1 MFKQFLRKFLTPSSS
16 ANQAAQVVIPE
27 EIKFKIVIVDFYDR
41 SNSDGAKNLTDLLT
55 AAQGLEVSCLSPDFN
70 LSFLN
75 FESRN
80 FFDLIE
86 RGQYILKQTKAD
98 VLIWGYRQDD
108 YIRLNFQTADQYQDN
123 EDSFV
128 GLLDCMY
135 IPAANLNN
143 EGTLSRA
150 LLDLLIG
157 TIIAAVNCN
166 NSEARIYKK
175 FLLKK
180 IIGRLSQIDS
190 AKSLGLE
197 HMPYI
202 MNQLGLIY
210 MSVAAANGNE
220 ADFKT
225 ISNLFE
231 TALKYQKQILDPTH
245 LGCIYL
251 HMGQLNDCAS
261 IYMKKRLSFYFR
273 SAIYN
278 YQMAQKYFGK
288 YTYPYDHGHICYK
301 LSGLYY
307 NYWKQSED
315 LQALRD
321 SVSQLREC
329 EKIFSQA
336 QFPDFWGRIQ
346 GNLGYLLHNLAHITK
361 NTEICRVAVNAY
373 KNEQKVFTENRQ
385 PLFWAQIQQK
395 IAEIYYLEG
404 KLSDNSEALEEAL
417 SCFHDALYIF
427 ETSKKET
434 AVIQANNLIAKTRQL
449 LGELKD
455 KEDEMEDFIQP

>member
-1 MFKQFLRKFLTPSSS
+1 MIKQFLRHFFSPSKATPKVASISP
-16 ANQAAQVVIPE
+16 AA
-27 EIKFKIVIVDFYDR
+27 EIKFKIIVIDFHD
-41 SNSDGAKNLTDLLT
+41 NSSSSGAQNLTSVLSGQ
-55 AAQGLEVSCLSPDFN
+55 QGLDISCMTPDFD

-86 RGQYILKQTKAD
+86 HGQNILQQTKAD
-98 VLIWGYRQDD
+98 VLIWGYRQDE
-108 YIRLNFQTADQYQDN
+108 YIRLNFQTADQYQDT

-135 IPAANLNN
+135 VPASDLNKDK
-143 EGTLSRA
+143 GLSPA
-150 LLDLLIG
+150 LIDLLVG

-166 NSEARIYKK
+166 NNEARIYKK

-180 IIGRLSQIDS
+180 IIHRLSQIDS

-220 ADFKT
+220 TDFKT

-231 TALKYQKQILDPTH
+231 TALKYQKQILEPTH
-245 LGCIYL
+245 LGSIYL
-251 HMGQLNDCAS
+251 HLGQLNDCAS
-261 IYMKKRLSFYFR
+261 VYMSKHLSFYFR

-288 YTYPYDHGHICYK
+288 YSYPYDYGHICYK

-307 NYWKQSED
+307 NYWKQTED

-336 QFPDFWGRIQ
+336 QFPEFWGHIE
-346 GNLGYLLHNLAHITK
+346 GNLGYLLHNLARITQSV
-361 NTEICRVAVNAY
+361 EICRIAVNAY
-373 KNEQKVFTENRQ
+373 KNEQKIITEKRQ

-404 KLSDNSEALEEAL
+404 KLSNNPEALEEAL

-427 ETSKKET
+427 ENAKKEN
-434 AVIQANNLIAKTRQL
+434 ASVQVHNLIAKTRQL
-449 LGELKD
+449 LGEFKT
-455 KEDEMEDFIQP
+455 DE

>member
-1 MFKQFLRKFLTPSSS
+1 MFKQFLRKILTPSSP
-16 ANQAAQVVIPE
+16 ANQAVQTVVPE

-41 SNSDGAKNLTDLLT
+41 SNSDGAKNLTDLLSP
-55 AAQGLEVSCLSPDFN
+55 AQGLEVCCLSPDFD

-86 RGQYILKQTKAD
+86 RGQNILKQTKAD
-98 VLIWGYRQDD
+98 VLVWGYRQDD
-108 YIRLNFQTADQYQDN
+108 YIRLNFQTTEQYQDN

-135 IPAANLNN
+135 IPAESLNTGTNL
-143 EGTLSRA
+143 SSA
-150 LLDLLIG
+150 LLDLLTG
-157 TIIAAVNCN
+157 TVIAAVNCN
-166 NSEARIYKK
+166 SNEARIYKK

-261 IYMKKRLSFYFR
+261 VYMKKRLPFYFR

-336 QFPDFWGRIQ
+336 QFPDFWGHIQ

-361 NTEICRVAVNAY
+361 NVEICRVAVNAY

-385 PLFWAQIQQK
+385 PLFWAKIQQK

-404 KLSDNSEALEEAL
+404 KLSDNPEALEEAL

-434 AVIQANNLIAKTRQL
+434 AVTQVNNLIAKTRQL

-455 KEDEMEDFIQP
+455 KEDEIEDFTQP

>member
-1 MFKQFLRKFLTPSSS
+1 MFKQFLQKILPLS
-16 ANQAAQVVIPE
+16 ATAHHAARVAVPE
-27 EIKFKIVIVDFYDR
+27 EIKFKIVIVDFYDCT
-41 SNSDGAKNLTDLLT
+41 NSDGAKNLTNLLT
-55 AAQGLEVSCLSPDFN
+55 SVQGIEVRRLTPDFD

-86 RGQYILKQTKAD
+86 RGQNILKQTKAD
-98 VLIWGYRQDD
+98 VLVWGYRQDD
-108 YIRLNFQTADQYQDN
+108 FIRLNFQTVDQYQDN

-135 IPAANLNN
+135 IPAESINIKAALP
-143 EGTLSRA
+143 SA
-150 LLDLLIG
+150 LLDLLTG
-157 TIIAAVNCN
+157 TIIAAINCN
-166 NSEARIYKK
+166 GSEARIYKK

-180 IIGRLSQIDS
+180 VIGRLSQVDS

-225 ISNLFE
+225 ITNLFE

-251 HMGQLNDCAS
+251 HLGQLNDCAS
-261 IYMKKRLSFYFR
+261 VYMKKRLSFYFR

-307 NYWKQSED
+307 NYWKQNED

-321 SVSQLREC
+321 SVAQLREC

-336 QFPDFWGRIQ
+336 QFPDFWGHIQ

-361 NTEICRVAVNAY
+361 NVEICRVAVNAY
-373 KNEQKVFTENRQ
+373 KNEQKVFTENQQ

-404 KLSDNSEALEEAL
+404 KLSDNPEALEEAL

-427 ETSKKET
+427 ETLKRDSSVKQ
-434 AVIQANNLIAKTRQL
+434 IHNLIIKTRQTIL
-449 LGELKD
+449 EIKNEND
-455 KEDEMEDFIQP
+455 IEN

>member
-1 MFKQFLRKFLTPSSS
+1 MLKHFFQHLFSKSKAAPHPAVS
-16 ANQAAQVVIPE
+16 AVPE
-27 EIKFKIVIVDFYDR
+27 DIKFKVVIIDFYDR
-41 SNSDGAKNLTDLLT
+41 GNDNGAQNLAQALSDV
-55 AAQGLEVSCLSPDFN
+55 QGLDVSCFKPDFD

-86 RGQYILKQTKAD
+86 RGQTILKQTNAD
-98 VLIWGYRQDD
+98 VLVWGYRQNQD
-108 YIRLNFQTADQYQDN
+108 IRLNFQTAGQYLSN
-123 EDSFV
+123 EEAFV

-135 IPAANLNN
+135 LPASAT
-143 EGTLSRA
+143 EDGGHLSEA
-150 LLDLLIG
+150 LKDLLSG
-157 TIIAAVNCN
+157 TIISAVDKK
-166 NSEARIYKK
+166 EKEIKIYKK

-180 IIGRLSQIDS
+180 IINRISQIDS
-190 AKSLGLE
+190 AKELGTE

-210 MSVAAANGNE
+210 MSVAAFGNQE
-220 ADFKT
+220 NDFKIVT
-225 ISNLFE
+225 NLFE
-231 TALKYQKQILDPTH
+231 TALKYQKQVIDNTH

-251 HMGQLNDCAS
+251 HLGQLNDYAS
-261 IYMKKRLSFYFR
+261 VYMGKHPAFYFR

-307 NYWKQSED
+307 NYWKQTED

-321 SVSQLREC
+321 ATSQLREC

-336 QFPDFWGRIQ
+336 QFPDFWGHIQ
-346 GNLGYLLHNLAHITK
+346 GNLGYLLHNLAHITQSPQMCQ
-361 NTEICRVAVNAY
+361 IAVNAY
-373 KNEQKVFTENRQ
+373 RNQQKIITENHQ
-385 PLFWAQIQQK
+385 PFFWAQIQQK

-404 KLSDNSEALEEAL
+404 KISKNPEALEEAL
-417 SCFHDALYIF
+417 SCFHDALYVF
-427 ETSKKET
+427 ETGKHTSYT
-434 AVIQANNLIAKTRQL
+434 VQAQNFITKTRQL
-449 LGELKD
+449 LSEFHD
-455 KEDEMEDFIQP
+455 REDRNESFTQL